1 MSAEVLKIVGECIG
15 LVAVAE
21 GFFVFL
27 SNRRERILIFKFI
40 SDFLW
45 LLNQL
50 CLGGYT
56 GALLNF
62 VAMGREVVFYNRDKR
77 RFAQSILW
85 LYFFLAV
92 TVASPLF
99 SLISGKEGWYAI
111 LPALGSVAAVIGF
124 YSRRPA
130 VTRYTSFAANGLWL
144 AYDVIV
150 GNITATVSCA
160 ILLLSALVGTL
171 RALWQQKTEK
181 Q

>member
-1 MSAEVLKIVGECIG
+1 MSAEGWKIVGECIG

-45 LLNQL
+45 LLSQL

-77 RFAQSILW
+77 RFAKSVLW

-99 SLISGKEGWYAI
+99 SLISGREGWYAI
-111 LPALGSVAAVIGF
+111 LP
-124 YSRRPA
+124 
-130 VTRYTSFAANGLWL
+130 
-144 AYDVIV
+144 
-150 GNITATVSCA
+150 
-160 ILLLSALVGTL
+160 
-171 RALWQQKTEK
+171 
-181 Q
+181 